1 MPSSNIL
8 PPETKKILKDIP
20 SLLNRTF
27 PIPSRFRGAL
37 PSNIAELSRLLTN
50 GRGDRSLSYLGQ
62 PNFLSA
68 YLHYFLPWN
77 LYRLCIILHSL
88 DITLSS
94 GDTITDLGSGPLTF
108 ASALWISR
116 PDLRNIPLKINCVD
130 RCAPALEA
138 GKEFFAAITGGE
150 NIWKINLIRDSIDVR
165 RTNVMRKEK
174 QAALVCAANLFNEIY
189 EGLPHNNTN
198 GLRRIAG
205 NAARLMHNEASAG
218 ACILTM
224 EPGVPQSGRFISFLR
239 AAFMEMGR
247 PPISPCTHTADCPL
261 NGGGKKR
268 WCHFAYDTVDAPKEL
283 HRLSAAVGIPKERL
297 VLSYLLTGA
306 VSKAP
311 AAKTDREKK
320 QDVTQEVRSISD
332 AFALPHN
339 RFGRY
344 GCCAQGL
351 VLLAGEKKRIEEIGS
366 SSLVTSVFAANAS
379 RDAKSGALI
388 LEVK

>member
-1 MPSSNIL
+1 M

-88 DITLSS
+88 DIALSP

-116 PDLRNIPLKINCVD
+116 PDLRNIPLKINCID

-138 GKEFFAAITGGE
+138 GKKFFAAITGGE
-150 NIWKINLIRDSIDVR
+150 NIWKINLVRDSIDIR

-189 EGLPHNNTN
+189 EGLPHSNTD
-198 GLRRIAG
+198 GLRRIAE
-205 NAARLMHNEASAG
+205 NAARLMHNEASVD

-261 NGGGKKR
+261 NGGGGKKR

-283 HRLSAAVGIPKERL
+283 HRLSAAAGIPKERL

-306 VSKAP
+306 VSKIP

-320 QDVTQEVRSISD
+320 QGIAQEVRSISD

-366 SSLVTSVFAANAS
+366 GSLVSSVFAANTS
-379 RDAKSGALI
+379 HDAKSGALI